1 MNSPLLK
8 EDTEYTWED
17 YMSWDD
23 DVRYE
28 LIDGVAYAMGAP
40 SQRHQSILG
49 DLYTLFNIF
58 LKKNPCKVFISPCDV
73 KLANK
78 TVLQPDMFVVCDR
91 SKLDGQF
98 TQGAPDLVIEIESSS
113 STQRDRILKYNKY
126 LDAKVKEYWIVN
138 PESKVTEVFILVNGD
153 YSRKAYD
160 EKDKISVHVLDGC
173 TIDMS
178 EVFAEEIS

>member
-8 EDTEYTWED
+8 DDTEYTWED

-28 LIDGVAYAMGAP
+28 LIDGVAYAMGSP
-40 SQRHQSILG
+40 SQRHQRTLG
-49 DLYTLFNIF
+49 KLHLQLGNF
-58 LKKNPCKVFISPCDV
+58 LDGKSCEVFLSPSDV

-78 TVLQPDMFVVCDR
+78 TVIQPDLFVVCDR

-98 TQGAPDLVIEIESSS
+98 TQGAPDLVIEIESPS

-126 LDAKVKEYWIVN
+126 LDTKVREYWIVN

-178 EVFAEEIS
+178 EVFAESI